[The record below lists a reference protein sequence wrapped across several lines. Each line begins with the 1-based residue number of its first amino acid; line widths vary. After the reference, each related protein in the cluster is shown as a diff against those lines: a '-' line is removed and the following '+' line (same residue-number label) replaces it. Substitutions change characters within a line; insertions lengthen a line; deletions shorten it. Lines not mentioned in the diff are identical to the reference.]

1 MTLRVHPMSKFGTI
15 GAATVA
21 AMASVVLAHPRIAA
35 AESSPVE
42 TGTFNLTALTPSA
55 LVASSRG
62 GQLQVCNETGSGSVL
77 DEASALA
84 PFTPS
89 ASSTLE
95 VSYNGKT
102 EQIMPGH
109 CYRMNAQQVRI
120 TTNEPLGRRSDL
132 EGTVTQVAPARAGL
146 LPASNG
152 TVGENAQPVRVE
164 INEIRN
170 DLKQD
175 DRTTRQATAELNRA
189 TRELNLAAQELRAKP
204 VA

>member
-1 MTLRVHPMSKFGTI
+1 
-15 GAATVA
+15 
-21 AMASVVLAHPRIAA
+21 
-35 AESSPVE
+35 
-42 TGTFNLTALTPSA
+42 
-55 LVASSRG
+55 
-62 GQLQVCNETGSGSVL
+62 
-77 DEASALA
+77 
-84 PFTPS
+84 
-89 ASSTLE
+89 
-95 VSYNGKT
+95 
-102 EQIMPGH
+102 
-109 CYRMNAQQVRI
+109 MNAQQVRI